1 MPELLPWF
9 FSRLFL
15 HSILSA
21 IYRKKKSRNTPMN
34 GLNRQCIYHNL
45 PPIKS
50 PAPSSSLCPTR
61 LQFQFPKIFGHTS
74 SLRNGPCFWLW
85 PVPANQ
91 TTGHSSFTLHTVTRF
106 QRPELHHYY
115 GFICH
120 LPLLRIILGF
130 PLISPIPQNGNNA
143 RLPRLRRTPC
153 EQCHPQSHHGSDQ
166 ELGFAL
172 FWTLTHP

>member
-1 MPELLPWF
+1 MIFLYFLPLCL
-9 FSRLFL
+9 SCCLG
-15 HSILSA
+15 SSPGDSCILSF
-21 IYRKKKSRNTPMN
+21 RQFPEKKSRNTPMN

-120 LPLLRIILGF
+120 LPLHRIILSF
-130 PLISPIPQNGNNA
+130 PLISPIPSEMETMQ
-143 RLPRLRRTPC
+143 
-153 EQCHPQSHHGSDQ
+153 
-166 ELGFAL
+166 GF
-172 FWTLTHP
+172 PG